1 MQGCPEW
8 RTSYF
13 IYYSIASK
21 PTQIV
26 MRFEALSIAGDI
38 YAN

>member
-13 IYYSIASK
+13 IYYSIALKQTQTVVRSK
-21 PTQIV
+21 
-26 MRFEALSIAGDI
+26 ALSIAGDI

>member
-8 RTSYF
+8 RAGYF
-13 IYYSIASK
+13 IYYSIALR

-26 MRFEALSIAGDI
+26 VRLKVLSIAGDI

>member
-8 RTSYF
+8 RAGYF
-13 IYYSIASK
+13 IYYSTALDLA
-21 PTQIV
+21 QI
-26 MRFEALSIAGDI
+26 RECLKAFSIAGDI